1 MIKNEI
7 VDLNFKLRLDKMK
20 TLLNIWNSRN
30 LSLKG
35 RITILKSL
43 ILPQMLF
50 LFNLIY
56 VPIYTLD
63 QINEMFFK
71 FWRNK
76 APKIRKNTIVA
87 PIELGGLK
95 MVDVYSMHTAA
106 KIRWIKRLSTNED
119 TDWKLLFYKM
129 LSLEKNM
136 LNKKVNLTQIVKK
149 DMSPF
154 HKQVLESWYNF
165 YGTDPNSTEEILNE
179 YILYNKNIT
188 IANKSISLSLFPNKF
203 GHNIKVMHILDQN
216 SKILNK
222 DNLNLSLDTNLTQLS
237 YNSIISAIPKEWKQK
252 IKEIGTR
259 PENRS
264 SDEIQINVDKLVPIS
279 NITSKKIYN
288 ELIRFRSKP
297 PTSLKS
303 WIELY
308 PFLEKYNWND
318 TFVLPYKVIKETY
331 MQSFQ
336 YKVLNRVINCNF
348 NLFNLRLKY
357 VCVCEIV
364 FLNVLCIM
372 YILLCIFYVKIKR

>member
-1 MIKNEI
+1 
-7 VDLNFKLRLDKMK
+7 
-20 TLLNIWNSRN
+20 
-30 LSLKG
+30 
-35 RITILKSL
+35 
-43 ILPQMLF
+43 
-50 LFNLIY
+50 
-56 VPIYTLD
+56 
-63 QINEMFFK
+63 
-71 FWRNK
+71 
-76 APKIRKNTIVA
+76 
-87 PIELGGLK
+87 

-106 KIRWIKRLSTNED
+106 KISWIKRLSTNED

-237 YNSIISAIPKEWKQK
+237 YNSIIRAIPKEWKQK

-264 SDEIQINVDKLVPIS
+264 SDEIQINVDNKLVPIS

-308 PFLEKYNWND
+308 P
-318 TFVLPYKVIKETY
+318 
-331 MQSFQ
+331 S
-336 YKVLNRVINCNF
+336 
-348 NLFNLRLKY
+348 
-357 VCVCEIV
+357 
-364 FLNVLCIM
+364 
-372 YILLCIFYVKIKR
+372 